1 MDRILW
7 SNPYGKTMKKQTC
20 ILSLALALS
29 ATGALLAQTSG
40 EIQGNVLAPDG
51 TPSYGAV
58 VEVDHGGERI
68 ATSADLEGR
77 FVLKPLLP
85 GTYNVRFSSAE
96 FTPFTY
102 QGVVVNPD
110 KITFLRNM
118 KSEAKELGAHIV
130 TYYKWEAPLI
140 DPEEPGKTTIIAS
153 QIRRDPTR
161 KNPVKLIS
169 TVGPGIYKSPNSDEL
184 YFKGARADAMLY
196 YVDGVKMGSLK
207 GVPPDA
213 IGSITVYTG
222 GVPAKYGDFTGG
234 VVAIETKTYFDLY
247 RQRQAGI
254 Q

>member
-1 MDRILW
+1 
-7 SNPYGKTMKKQTC
+7 MKKQTR
-20 ILSLALALS
+20 ILSLAMALS
-29 ATGALLAQTSG
+29 ATGTLLAQTFG

-96 FTPFTY
+96 FAPFEYT
-102 QGVVVNPD
+102 GVVVNPD
-110 KITFLRNM
+110 KITFLRDM
-118 KSEAKELGAHIV
+118 KSEAKELGVFVIEKRV
-130 TYYKWEAPLI
+130 WEVPLI

-153 QIRRDPTR
+153 QIKHDATR
-161 KNPVKLIS
+161 KSPVKLI
-169 TVGPGIYKSPNSDEL
+169 TTIAPGIYKSPNSDEL
-184 YFKGARADAMLY
+184 YFKGARADAMIY
-196 YVDGVKMGSLK
+196 FVDGVKMSSLK

-213 IGSITVYTG
+213 VGSITVYTG